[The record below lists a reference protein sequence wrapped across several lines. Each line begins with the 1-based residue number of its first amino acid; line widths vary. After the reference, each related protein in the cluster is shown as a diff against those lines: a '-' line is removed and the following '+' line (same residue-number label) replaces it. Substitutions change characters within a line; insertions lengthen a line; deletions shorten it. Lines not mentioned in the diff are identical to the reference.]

1 MVGNTCIRQAGMHID
16 DQFIMVISVDK
27 VAATIDAQCR
37 QLSHLDVYSSQE
49 CIVLVPKQRA
59 QSLSELEMPC
69 IDHVFAMSDNRQ
81 QLQKTIS
88 LPIPSPGRPNETTNL
103 PPLSPQFEDNP
114 TNPNSPAITKMQYHK
129 PYSTS

>member
-1 MVGNTCIRQAGMHID
+1 MHID

-37 QLSHLDVYSSQE
+37 QLSHLDIYSSQE

-81 QLQKTIS
+81 
-88 LPIPSPGRPNETTNL
+88 
-103 PPLSPQFEDNP
+103 
-114 TNPNSPAITKMQYHK
+114 
-129 PYSTS
+129 

>member
-1 MVGNTCIRQAGMHID
+1 MCINKLFQKWKDPKFEQIECGLLPYRAENHVGNTCIRQAGMHID
-16 DQFIMVISVDK
+16 DHFIMVISVDK

-81 QLQKTIS
+81 
-88 LPIPSPGRPNETTNL
+88 
-103 PPLSPQFEDNP
+103 
-114 TNPNSPAITKMQYHK
+114 
-129 PYSTS
+129 

>member
-1 MVGNTCIRQAGMHID
+1 MCINKLFQKWKDPKFEQIEYGLLPYRAENHVGNTCIRQAGMHID

-37 QLSHLDVYSSQE
+37 QLSHLDVYSSPE

-81 QLQKTIS
+81 
-88 LPIPSPGRPNETTNL
+88 
-103 PPLSPQFEDNP
+103 
-114 TNPNSPAITKMQYHK
+114 
-129 PYSTS
+129 